1 MVKGA
6 NDANFY
12 KHATIAKSC
21 TYPVRRE
28 AFCGKCDNSTSGWEG
43 EFSKQFGKPNIKFR
57 QEDITEAIL
66 LVQMFRGSLLSI
78 DIQHFMECESC
89 NVHLQ
94 EVGETVLA
102 LMMLHQAVCEK
113 KTFAD
118 VAKQCSQLKPV
129 IFHNTVIDVKQRIL
143 FPMVVNIAGFGLIL
157 YAQIPP
163 YFWAVP
169 TPSCGDRLTEHHL
182 RVIVPQIAT
191 ECSNQEEDFFH
202 DNSDAKKWKE
212 TVKQPLLVFPL
223 LKCCININPIVNE

>member
-1 MVKGA
+1 M
-6 NDANFY
+6 D
-12 KHATIAKSC
+12 
-21 TYPVRRE
+21 
-28 AFCGKCDNSTSGWEG
+28 ST
-43 EFSKQFGKPNIKFR
+43 
-57 QEDITEAIL
+57 L
-66 LVQMFRGSLLSI
+66 VMVQMF
-78 DIQHFMECESC
+78 
-89 NVHLQ
+89 
-94 EVGETVLA
+94 
-102 LMMLHQAVCEK
+102 QAVCEK

-169 TPSCGDRLTEHHL
+169 TPSCGDKLTEHHL

-191 ECSNQEEDFFH
+191 ECSNQEEDFFY

-223 LKCCININPIVNE
+223 LKCCININPIE